1 MVFIISGIALL
12 LLAIFAAIAIFP
24 ALTMSLVSTSAAL
37 TGDATAIISALP
49 TSAQQTAVMSF
60 VYIFALALTG
70 ALWLT
75 FGITHKR
82 VCTIIPAVLL
92 FVVFIASLFTVPISA
107 LSISTAV
114 TTIGGVAMY
123 IGSVYSDP
131 TKKRVH

>member
-12 LLAIFAAIAIFP
+12 LLAIFAAIALFP
-24 ALTMSLVSTSAAL
+24 ALTMALVSTSAAL

-60 VYIFALALTG
+60 VYIFSLAMTG

-82 VCTIIPAVLL
+82 ACTIIPAVLL
-92 FVVFIASLFTVPISA
+92 CVVFIAAFAVMPFTTLSL
-107 LSISTAV
+107 LSVLTLIMGIAGLV
-114 TTIGGVAMY
+114 FGA
-123 IGSVYSDP
+123 P
-131 TKKRVH
+131 EKKQRVH